1 MDEIVILLDNGCY
14 LTMWFSSNPAA
25 TQDCDACVG
34 FGLYDTDKKLLDGG
48 EMDYNDA
55 KSGYKHI
62 FDAITDVIEFATDEQ
77 HDYEVT
83 GLLVEDFE
91 E

>member
-1 MDEIVILLDNGCY
+1 MDEMVLLLDNSWY
-14 LTMWFSSNPAA
+14 LAMWFSDNPAA
-25 TQDCDACVG
+25 TSGCDSCIG
-34 FGLYDTDKKLLDGG
+34 FNLYDSDKELLDGG
-48 EMDYNDA
+48 EMDYNEECA
-55 KSGYKHI
+55 GYEYI
-62 FDAITDVIEFATDEQ
+62 FDAIADVIEFATDEQ

>member
-1 MDEIVILLDNGCY
+1 MDEIVLLLDNGCY

-25 TQDCDACVG
+25 TEGCDACIG
-34 FGLYDTDKKLLDGG
+34 WNTYDLNKKEIDGG
-48 EMDYNDA
+48 EMDYNDQKA
-55 KSGYKHI
+55 GYKYI
-62 FDAITDVIEFATDEQ
+62 FDAITDVIEFVFEKQ
-77 HDYEVT
+77 IDYTAT